1 MTPRRRSSRAAPSSA
16 DDTSLG
22 GEVMGVAAP
31 GHHAAPGQFQQRC
44 HLVAPGGASKLRG
57 VKKGATPAE
66 FKVETEPDS
75 GLMNLRRNN
84 GFRAS
89 NSLPSSSWSATS
101 SLIAGFTARPSIAA
115 SAHSDG
121 LELRLV
127 AAQLLGPVNA
137 RICSNPS
144 GRARTPGFEPCRRGR
159 AIAVG
164 VGASTAWEPGT
175 WRPTISPSDGPY
187 DAAPEQ
193 RPRKLMS
200 LRVA

>member
-1 MTPRRRSSRAAPSSA
+1 MNLIASAQSRGGSSLRALPPFAAEAQVLEVAMTPRRRSSRAAPSSA

-115 SAHSDG
+115 SAHSTG

-127 AAQLLGPVNA
+127 AAQQSGPVKLSSA
-137 RICSNPS
+137 AS
-144 GRARTPGFEPCRRGR
+144 ALLEAKRTAPAPPCFKPP
-159 AIAVG
+159 
-164 VGASTAWEPGT
+164 AS
-175 WRPTISPSDGPY
+175 S
-187 DAAPEQ
+187 
-193 RPRKLMS
+193 
-200 LRVA
+200 